1 MFNLQHCW
9 ETYPVLRSRY
19 VAVSERR
26 MLRSLWKSRV
36 ELNNGTSSEEAGE
49 GGMVNNN
56 DIN

>member
-1 MFNLQHCW
+1 MFKLQNCW
-9 ETYPVLRSRY
+9 ENYPVLRSRY

-36 ELNNGTSSEEAGE
+36 ELSNGISSEEAVEGE
-49 GGMVNNN
+49 TVNNN

>member
-1 MFNLQHCW
+1 MFQLQHWW

-36 ELNNGTSSEEAGE
+36 ELSNGTSSEEAE
-49 GGMVNNN
+49 EEETVHFHNK
-56 DIN
+56 

>member
-9 ETYPVLRSRY
+9 EIYPVLRSRY
-19 VAVSERR
+19 VAVSERK

-36 ELNNGTSSEEAGE
+36 ELSNGTSSEEAGDRE
-49 GGMVNNN
+49 TVNNN